1 MQINRKFLY
10 WGVFLVAMGAVLVV
24 ADLDGVDDR
33 VLLDALRLWP
43 LAVLAIGVGLVLRR
57 TRYNVAGGVLGA
69 ALPGLVLGGA
79 FAVGPQIPDC
89 GAGGEPSSFITRE
102 GRFDGPATIN
112 VETGCGELVVTTTPG
127 DGWLLNAGNTAD
139 RTPRIEASGNS
150 LTIDDGRSHD
160 WRSFNDG
167 RDVWRLSLPTT
178 AVNDLSLT
186 VNSGSGDIDL
196 TGAQLGDLDLT
207 TNAGQATL
215 DLTDTTLSS
224 MSVSVNAGQLS
235 IDLPSAADV
244 TGSIAVNAGGVDLCV
259 PDGVGLRVAHT
270 TVLGSTSV
278 NGVEQGDGD
287 WQSPNYASADHHADL
302 TVTANLGSVNINPTG
317 GCK

>member
-10 WGVFLVAMGAVLVV
+10 WGVFLVAMGAVLVI
-24 ADLDGVDDR
+24 ADLDGVDDQA
-33 VLLDALRLWP
+33 LLDALRLWP
-43 LAVLAIGVGLVLRR
+43 LAVLAIGVGIVLRR
-57 TRYNVAGGVLGA
+57 TPYNVAGGVLGA

-89 GAGGEPSSFITRE
+89 ASHGEPTSFITRE
-102 GRFDGPATIN
+102 GRFDGPATID

-127 DGWLLNAGNTAD
+127 DDWLLNAGNTAD
-139 RTPRIEASGNS
+139 RPPRIEAAGNNLS
-150 LTIDDGRSHD
+150 IDDGRNHD
-160 WRSFNDG
+160 WRSFNAG
-167 RDVWRLSLPTT
+167 RDVWRLALPTSPI
-178 AVNDLSLT
+178 DHLSLT

-196 TGAQLGDLDLT
+196 AGAQLGDFDLT
-207 TNAGQATL
+207 TNAGQTTL
-215 DLTDTTLSS
+215 DLTDATLSS
-224 MSVSVNAGQLS
+224 LSGAVNAGQLS
-235 IDLPSAADV
+235 IDLPSAADT

-259 PDGVGLRVAHT
+259 PDGVGLRVEHT

-287 WQSPNYASADHHADL
+287 WQSPNYASAEHHADL
-302 TVTANLGSVNINPTG
+302 TVTVNLGSVNINPTG